1 MPTLLSNEEFFIFIV
16 VNVFQ
21 NIFLFE
27 KILN

>member
-1 MPTLLSNEEFFIFIV
+1 MPTLLSNQEFFIFIV
-16 VNVFQ
+16 VNAFQ